1 MEKEELRMEDLEMGS
16 GEMVEVEDEMSLF
29 RTCQEVSE
37 ADFKFVEQCAEEKD
51 NREEVRDILMERLVM
66 KAWKIYEG
74 GN

>member
-1 MEKEELRMEDLEMGS
+1 MDVVVR
-16 GEMVEVEDEMSLF
+16 
-29 RTCQEVSE
+29 E
-37 ADFKFVEQCAEEKD
+37 ADFKFVEQCAVEKD

>member
-1 MEKEELRMEDLEMGS
+1 MEDLEMGS

-29 RTCQEVSE
+29 RSCKEVSE
-37 ADFKFVEQCAEEKD
+37 ADFKFVEQCAVEKD

>member
-1 MEKEELRMEDLEMGS
+1 MEDLEMGS

-29 RTCQEVSE
+29 RSCQEVSE
-37 ADFKFVEQCAEEKD
+37 ADFKFVEECAVEKD

-66 KAWKIYEG
+66 TAWKIYEG